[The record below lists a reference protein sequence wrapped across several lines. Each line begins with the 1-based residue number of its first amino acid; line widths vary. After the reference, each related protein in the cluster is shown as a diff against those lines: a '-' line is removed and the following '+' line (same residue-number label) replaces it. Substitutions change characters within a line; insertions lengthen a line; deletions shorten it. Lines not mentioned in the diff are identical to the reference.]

1 MQRQKRQL
9 KQILTDARTCVCWL
23 DCYIKQEDRIYTKKI
38 IKDIEM
44 ILINADI
51 ETLEEKY

>member
-1 MQRQKRQL
+1 MARQKRQL

-23 DCYIKQEDRIYTKKI
+23 DCYIKQYDRPYIKKI
-38 IKDIEM
+38 IKDLECV
-44 ILINADI
+44 LINADV